1 MREISYIERK
11 QLLLQ
16 VECKIYLQSK
26 NKRNKIIQEYG
37 RTKERRS
44 CK

>member
-16 VECKIYLQSK
+16 VECKIYLQAK
-26 NKRNKIIQEYG
+26 
-37 RTKERRS
+37 TKGI
-44 CK
+44 K